1 MIGKKLSKET
11 LERFSISY
19 NQARA
24 LGITDE
30 DLKYIYEVGEDKFR
44 ISIRDGKERITKI
57 VYGLTNAINVK
68 WQMVHEIEM
77 NRLSQGSRNGVDK
90 NKYRQ
95 LTVIDGFDL
104 FFSYRKSLV
113 NKGKIER
120 TTYEKDVG
128 IYESRYIQ
136 NCELLNKRVINIHE
150 EEAQDIVADMLK
162 DNHNENYEVELDR
175 RKAIEKGIQKLNH
188 HDILLIMGKGHE
200 DVIIVKDKKIPF
212 NDVEVVR
219 EILEEKKAL
228 S

>member
-104 FFSYRKSLV
+104 FFSYRKSLP
-113 NKGKIER
+113 
-120 TTYEKDVG
+120 
-128 IYESRYIQ
+128 
-136 NCELLNKRVINIHE
+136 
-150 EEAQDIVADMLK
+150 
-162 DNHNENYEVELDR
+162 
-175 RKAIEKGIQKLNH
+175 
-188 HDILLIMGKGHE
+188 
-200 DVIIVKDKKIPF
+200 IITPT
-212 NDVEVVR
+212 
-219 EILEEKKAL
+219 
-228 S
+228 